1 MTSTHTSLGTATA
14 KPRRHPGAAWPLLA
28 TCLALLS
35 ACAGALLPQPARP
48 PARYTLDS
56 GAPLSAPRAAAANAS
71 LLTVDT
77 PRAAPGYDSRHMVY
91 LRQPRQLEAFA
102 FHEWVDAPAQMLTP
116 LLVRTLQDSGSF
128 SVVLHAPSA
137 AASGWRLETELLR
150 LHQDFSVRPSQV
162 RLSLRAVLLD
172 SSTRQ
177 AIAWSELDVTVP
189 AASDDPVAGVAAA
202 QAAAQRVVAAVSA
215 FCADQARNARPTDR
229 P

>member
-1 MTSTHTSLGTATA
+1 
-14 KPRRHPGAAWPLLA
+14 
-28 TCLALLS
+28 
-35 ACAGALLPQPARP
+35 
-48 PARYTLDS
+48 
-56 GAPLSAPRAAAANAS
+56 
-71 LLTVDT
+71 
-77 PRAAPGYDSRHMVY
+77 
-91 LRQPRQLEAFA
+91 
-102 FHEWVDAPAQMLTP
+102 MLTP
-116 LLVRTLQDSGSF
+116 LLVHALQDNGSF

-137 AASGWRLETELLR
+137 ATSGWRLETELLR

-177 AIAWSELDVTVP
+177 AIAWREFDVSVP

-215 FCADQARNARPTDR
+215 FCADQARNARPIVR